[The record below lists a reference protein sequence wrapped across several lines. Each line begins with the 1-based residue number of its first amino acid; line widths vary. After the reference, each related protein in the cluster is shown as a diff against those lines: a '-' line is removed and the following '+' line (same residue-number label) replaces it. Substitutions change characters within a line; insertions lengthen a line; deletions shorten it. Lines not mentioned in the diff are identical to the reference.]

1 MKTTTN
7 LEQKEEELFAL
18 GEVTDE
24 ALEAA
29 AGAMDDN
36 AASYTLG
43 SCTGLSVCPGW

>member
-1 MKTTTN
+1 VKTAMEI
-7 LEQKEEELFAL
+7 EQTEQEILVL

-43 SCTGLSVCPGW
+43 SCTGISVCPGW